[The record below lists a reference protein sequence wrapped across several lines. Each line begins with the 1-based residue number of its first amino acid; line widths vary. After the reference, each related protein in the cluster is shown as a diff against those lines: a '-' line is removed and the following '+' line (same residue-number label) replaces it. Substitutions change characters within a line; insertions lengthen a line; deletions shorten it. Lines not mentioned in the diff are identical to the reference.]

1 MRLTACRVVCLRHT
15 GLHRADGHVQL
26 PPLTLDALGENDRRK
41 GELRQDDENEMASR
55 IEIDGSFIQKKEW
68 QTHKVKKGANLML
81 DLKIGALA
89 QLSQIKMTA
98 KDCEV
103 HLINV
108 F

>member
-1 MRLTACRVVCLRHT
+1 MEVSFKKKRV
-15 GLHRADGHVQL
+15 ANAQS
-26 PPLTLDALGENDRRK
+26 E
-41 GELRQDDENEMASR
+41 
-55 IEIDGSFIQKKEW
+55 
-68 QTHKVKKGANLML
+68 KGANLML